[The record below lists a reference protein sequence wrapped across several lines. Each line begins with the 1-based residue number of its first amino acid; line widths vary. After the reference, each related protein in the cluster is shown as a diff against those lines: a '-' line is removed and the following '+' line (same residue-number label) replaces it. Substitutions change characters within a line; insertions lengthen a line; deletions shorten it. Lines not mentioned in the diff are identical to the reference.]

1 MDIAVDLLLAGM
13 DSLWEYLSAHVLLC
27 LIPAFFISGAFS
39 ALIPDKTIFK
49 YMGKEQLRK
58 SWTYF
63 DRSLNTKTVKQKG
76 EVDKTRTMTSQSPPS
91 AVTWG
96 DNTLVSKIVQLKMNG
111 RSSSKSKIAIAYLF
125 AATSGLVLEVCSCTI
140 LPLFAGIW
148 KKGAGFGPAITFL
161 FAGPGVTLLSTPLT
175 ATVIGPTFAIVKLL
189 FSLVIAVAIGV
200 TMELA
205 FRDKREPTENDSG
218 FVDTSETD
226 ETDTNRKTYQSGL
239 FFFSLTMVMIFG
251 TALIDLILKL
261 ALVSISSLFTA
272 AFALAYYERSEVKN
286 WMKETYQFFKMIFPI
301 LLVGVFISGVITPL
315 VPQELIV
322 GLAGTNSISGNLFAV
337 LFGTIAYFPTLV
349 EVPIAQMFLE
359 LGMHQGPLMAY
370 LIADPAVSIQTL
382 LVINRII
389 KPRRTIAYAVLIIV
403 FSIIAGMT
411 YGMFV

>member
-1 MDIAVDLLLAGM
+1 MDIAIDLLLLGLE
-13 DSLWEYLSAHVLLC
+13 SLWEYLSAHVLLC

-39 ALIPDKTIFK
+39 ALIPDKTIYK
-49 YMGKEQLRK
+49 YM
-58 SWTYF
+58 
-63 DRSLNTKTVKQKG
+63 
-76 EVDKTRTMTSQSPPS
+76 
-91 AVTWG
+91 
-96 DNTLVSKIVQLKMNG
+96 G
-111 RSSSKSKIAIAYLF
+111 RSSSKSTIAIAYLF

-175 ATVIGPTFAIVKLL
+175 AMVIGPTFAIVKLL
-189 FSLVIAVAIGV
+189 LSLVIAVAIGV
-200 TMELA
+200 TMQLA
-205 FRDKREPTENDSG
+205 FKDKKKPTENDSG
-218 FVDTSETD
+218 LVDVIETD
-226 ETDTNRKTYQSGL
+226 ETDTKRKTYQSGL

-251 TALIDLILKL
+251 TAPIDLILKL
-261 ALVSISSLFTA
+261 ALVGISSLFTI
-272 AFALAYYERSEVKN
+272 AFALAYYERSEVKS
-286 WMKETYQFFKMIFPI
+286 WMKETYRFFKMIFPI
-301 LLVGVFISGVITPL
+301 LLVGVFISGLITPL

-382 LVINRII
+382 LVINKII

-403 FSIIAGMT
+403 FSMVAGMI
-411 YGMFV
+411 YG